1 MTAKKKI
8 IIGTVIILG
17 AICYLLVSGFSNVKV
32 HVQMEDLVNS
42 GTKYRDTYV
51 QTEGSVIGESINW
64 NAPKVELTFT
74 VAGKLD
80 PTVTMPV
87 IYNKVIPENFQNT
100 TEVMV
105 GGYYTQE
112 GVFLAEEMI
121 TKCPSK
127 YEAKEKDE

>member
-105 GGYYTQE
+105 GGYYTQG
-112 GVFLAEEMI
+112 GVFRAEELI

-127 YEAKEKDE
+127 YEAKDE